1 MAGTRPTRYT
11 ADVGAAFALD
21 RDDRPRED
29 HIVVLEGVT
38 WADYQR
44 IMEIRG
50 ERSVPRLA
58 YADGRL
64 EIMSPSKDH
73 ESLKSL
79 IGCLVEV
86 FCLEKGID
94 FSTYGSWTLE
104 DKEVRGGAEPDEC
117 YVFGPPRDA
126 TRPDLAIEVVWT
138 SGGID
143 KLALYRAL
151 RVREVWFWRRGVLR
165 PYILRDDGYVEA
177 DASEAL
183 PGIDL
188 AQLCRYLDQPTTSQ
202 AIRAYRD
209 ALRG

>member
-1 MAGTRPTRYT
+1 M
-11 ADVGAAFALD
+11 
-21 RDDRPRED
+21 
-29 HIVVLEGVT
+29 VLEGVT

-58 YADGRL
+58 YADGSL
-64 EIMSPSKDH
+64 EILSPSKDH

-79 IGCLVEV
+79 IGRLVDV
-86 FCLEKGID
+86 YCLEVGID

-104 DKEVRGGAEPDEC
+104 DKEVRRGAEPDEC
-117 YVFGPPRDA
+117 YVFGPARAA

-143 KLALYRAL
+143 KLDIYRAL
-151 RVREVWFWRRGVLR
+151 QVREVWFWRRGVIR
-165 PYILRDDGYVEA
+165 PYVLRADVYVELA
-177 DASEAL
+177 ASDVL

-188 AQLCRYLDQPTTSQ
+188 AQLCRFLDLPTTSQ

-209 ALRG
+209 ALRA